1 MTRKLV
7 VLLALGLVFAPAAA
21 AKGPHAILT
30 SGPDAVEPGS
40 PWEATLEFMELDREQ
55 TPAVI
60 AARGGRR
67 FTGTVRPA
75 ASAQSDVTAYRLTM
89 AFPAAGRW
97 KLTVVAGKRR
107 FRFPAVDVGSGVAPQ
122 DYVAFA
128 VGSEAARAGGG
139 GAFITGEQRD
149 TGGGGALPPEV
160 WNPAADDDVE
170 DGGNVA
176 VWLFPL
182 AGVVLAGV
190 GAGAV
195 AVRRRGSR

>member
-30 SGPDAVEPGS
+30 SGPDPVEPGS
-40 PWEATLEFMELDREQ
+40 PWEATIEFMEVTREQ
-55 TPAVI
+55 TPAVT
-60 AARGGRR
+60 ATMGGRR
-67 FTGTVRPA
+67 FTGSVRPA
-75 ASAQSDVTAYRLTM
+75 AASQSDVMAYRLTM

-107 FRFPAVDVGSGVAPQ
+107 FRFPAVEVGSGVAPQ
-122 DYVAFA
+122 DYVSFA
-128 VGSEAARAGGG
+128 VGSEAERAGGG
-139 GAFITGEQRD
+139 GAFITGGQASAS
-149 TGGGGALPPEV
+149 GGALPPEV
-160 WNPAADDDVE
+160 YNPWETDSRE
-170 DGGNVA
+170 EG
-176 VWLFPL
+176 
-182 AGVVLAGV
+182 AGVPLWPLQLLGLMLA

>member
-7 VLLALGLVFAPAAA
+7 VILVLGLVLAPAAA

-40 PWEATLEFMELDREQ
+40 PWEATLEFMEVTREQ
-55 TPAVI
+55 APTVI
-60 AARGGRR
+60 ATRGGRR
-67 FTGTVRPA
+67 FTGSVRPA
-75 ASAQSDVTAYRLTM
+75 VSAQTDVTAYRLTM
-89 AFPAAGRW
+89 AFPANGRW

-122 DYVAFA
+122 DYVSFP

-139 GAFITGEQRD
+139 GVFITDEQPN
-149 TGGGGALPPEV
+149 TSGGAALPPEV
-160 WNPAADDDVE
+160 YDPLAEDDGEEVGSAAL
-170 DGGNVA
+170 
-176 VWLFPL
+176 WLLPL
-182 AGVVLAGV
+182 AGAVLA